1 MARRRFLS
9 ELDETRMELVTMGE
23 AAESALAHSLRA
35 LVSTDR
41 SSAEKARALEPQIDA
56 MNKSIYRRCLE
67 LVALEAPVASD
78 ARLITAM
85 LEAIVDLEQIGD
97 YAEDIAELA
106 LGLEG
111 KTLPPVLGG
120 LERLAARVCEM
131 LSSALDSWRNMDR
144 DRGLSLR
151 SLRSAVDYDYRSLFQ
166 ELSRLLT
173 THQDGVV
180 PLSLVLVAK
189 YLDRVARHAVSVAEQ
204 AASATS
210 DHGQPVSE
218 GAY

>member
-1 MARRRFLS
+1 MARRRFFS
-9 ELDETRMELVTMGE
+9 ELDETRTELISMGE
-23 AAESALAHSLRA
+23 TAESALAHSLRA
-35 LVSTDR
+35 LLSADR
-41 SSAEKARALEPQIDA
+41 SSAEKARTLEPQIDA
-56 MNKSIYRRCLE
+56 MNKSIRRRCLE

-111 KTLPPVLGG
+111 KTLPPLLGSF
-120 LERLAARVCEM
+120 ERLAARVCEM
-131 LSSALDSWRNMDR
+131 LSAALDSWRTMDR
-144 DRGLSLR
+144 DLGLSVR
-151 SLRSAVDYDYRSLFQ
+151 SLRGAVDNEYRSLFE
-166 ELSRLLT
+166 ELRRLLT

-180 PLSLVLVAK
+180 PLSLVLTAK
-189 YLDRVARHAVSVAEQ
+189 YLDRVARHAVSLAEQ
-204 AASATS
+204 AASAAS
-210 DHGQPVSE
+210 FHGQPVSD